1 MADHSRNCFN
11 SLHCGCGPQRSDSLL
26 LPFGFDLYVFD
37 CIFKAPVNDF
47 VRQGAWRSI
56 LEAIKGQQI
65 ADQEQLLCQAAY
77 YTLALIKLRNY
88 TAANA
93 ELLKLGDLNAA
104 HLTKTADDGGTLQAV
119 KIGCDHTAS
128 LTAIL

>member
-1 MADHSRNCFN
+1 MNA
-11 SLHCGCGPQRSDSLL
+11 L
-26 LPFGFDLYVFD
+26 
-37 CIFKAPVNDF
+37 
-47 VRQGAWRSI
+47 VRQGAWGSI

-88 TAANA
+88 TAADA

-104 HLTKTADDGGTLQAV
+104 HLTKTADDGGILA
-119 KIGCDHTAS
+119 
-128 LTAIL
+128 LTAGCACTANAAAIM

>member
-1 MADHSRNCFN
+1 MI
-11 SLHCGCGPQRSDSLL
+11 SDLL
-26 LPFGFDLYVFD
+26 
-37 CIFKAPVNDF
+37 
-47 VRQGAWRSI
+47 RQGAWRSI

-93 ELLKLGDLNAA
+93 ELLKLGDLNAT
-104 HLTKTADDGGTLQAV
+104 HLTKTTDDGGTSQA
-119 KIGCDHTAS
+119 
-128 LTAIL
+128 L

>member
-1 MADHSRNCFN
+1 MNA
-11 SLHCGCGPQRSDSLL
+11 L
-26 LPFGFDLYVFD
+26 
-37 CIFKAPVNDF
+37 

-88 TAANA
+88 AAADA

-104 HLTKTADDGGTLQAV
+104 HLTKIADDGGILALRA
-119 KIGCDHTAS
+119 GCACTANAA
-128 LTAIL
+128 AIM

>member
-1 MADHSRNCFN
+1 MNA
-11 SLHCGCGPQRSDSLL
+11 L
-26 LPFGFDLYVFD
+26 
-37 CIFKAPVNDF
+37 

-93 ELLKLGDLNAA
+93 ELLKLGNLNAA
-104 HLTKTADDGGTLQAV
+104 HLTKTADDGGTSQTLYARHDCTSKV
-119 KIGCDHTAS
+119 V
-128 LTAIL
+128 AIL

>member
-1 MADHSRNCFN
+1 M
-11 SLHCGCGPQRSDSLL
+11 
-26 LPFGFDLYVFD
+26 
-37 CIFKAPVNDF
+37 
-47 VRQGAWRSI
+47 RQGAWRSI

-104 HLTKTADDGGTLQAV
+104 HLLKTAEDGMTLNLL
-119 KIGCDHTAS
+119 GCMPLAECVYAASITANMIKV
-128 LTAIL
+128 AM